1 MSVTALA
8 ILVCEANSVRTELD
22 VTLGGPVG
30 GMDARQALVRLEEV
44 LDLLA
49 DLEDADRR
57 RPVGQRRVPRSTW
70 TFARLGLGSVRA
82 ALAPL
87 EPGPGATYDEL
98 DALNVR
104 AVDGFEQ
111 VEGAEL
117 LPDGWGVNAART
129 ARRLA
134 GRLGATPD
142 TGMKLSLIVD
152 GQVRKSVAVTRRA
165 SVNLDRALKV
175 RRESIGSVSGSI
187 DSMSVRT
194 KPFLGLWSPRGEGRI
209 KVDLPPQLVEAAKQA
224 LGHNAAVRGRI
235 KRNAA
240 GQILGMRATS
250 IEILPAVADAPPLLG
265 LVGADQD
272 LTGGLSPLA
281 YLEEVREQA
290 R

>member
-1 MSVTALA
+1 M
-8 ILVCEANSVRTELD
+8 RTELD
-22 VTLGGPVG
+22 VTLSGSNG

-142 TGMKLSLIVD
+142 TGMRLSLIVD
-152 GQVRKSVAVTRRA
+152 GQVSKTVAVTRRA

-194 KPFLGLWSPRGEGRI
+194 KPSLVSGRPVEKAGSELICRRSSSKPRSRYSGTTLRSVVGSS
-209 KVDLPPQLVEAAKQA
+209 
-224 LGHNAAVRGRI
+224 
-235 KRNAA
+235 
-240 GQILGMRATS
+240 ATR
-250 IEILPAVADAPPLLG
+250 
-265 LVGADQD
+265 
-272 LTGGLSPLA
+272 LA
-281 YLEEVREQA
+281 RSWG
-290 R
+290 